1 MSVKADPAPSRFATA
16 LPPILMSLVALIMLA
31 GVAAVAWAV
40 NDAINEYR
48 DRISLKGLNGKPVPV
63 EIGIG
68 MADLEIPANLIR
80 FPTDRRGGYV
90 TAVDLLLLWPDLDG
104 YSDARSKEFRDT
116 SPKAPLIYVTIT
128 EADTRSINGT
138 ARASTPPTS
147 PGRDPDRGS
156 SSAPDG
162 AGPALSRR
170 DHLLPATLENPT
182 SPAARRRDRG
192 HPLTCS
198 RGRHRRR
205 TDDDLPL
212 QPRLAGKLA
221 DMESRLARL
230 VAGFRA
236 TAEPP
241 TRGRCREW
249 PS

>member
-1 MSVKADPAPSRFATA
+1 MSVTADPAPSRFATA
-16 LPPILMSLVALIMLA
+16 LPPILMSMVALIMLA

-128 EADTRSINGT
+128 EADTPLDST
-138 ARASTPPTS
+138 ARLPSIYARDFTGPPIPGPGHLVGRRMS
-147 PGRDPDRGS
+147 PDSPYRDEIIYYQPRSEKPYVARCLAEETEDI
-156 SSAPDG
+156 
-162 AGPALSRR
+162 
-170 DHLLPATLENPT
+170 PATCIREV
-182 SPAARRRDRG
+182 AIG
-192 HPLTCS
+192 QGLTMIY
-198 RGRHRRR
+198 RFNRAWLGNW
-205 TDDDLPL
+205 P
-212 QPRLAGKLA
+212 
-221 DMESRLARL
+221 DMESRLVRL
-230 VAGFRA
+230 VAGFPRN
-236 TAEPP
+236 
-241 TRGRCREW
+241 G
-249 PS
+249 